1 MSEIYHIAVACD
13 NSFVNH
19 TIVTLHS
26 LKKFNSNRTFF
37 VHILDSGISGKF
49 RLKFKLFLFRFGFK
63 FQFYK
68 IDYSQIKNAPV
79 SHHVNLASYN
89 RLFLS
94 NILNEKI
101 ERVLYLDSDIIVLGQ
116 IDTLLDCD
124 IKDFFVGAAA
134 EIITN
139 SDRNR
144 LELNSF
150 DQYFNAG
157 VLVVNLKKWREENIF
172 SKFVDFISKNSYK
185 IKYWDQDVLNYC
197 LKNKWLRL
205 PQKYNLTHF
214 YFYPN
219 DYTPSY
225 FGLNQTQYEEIQK
238 DPVIIH
244 YTSHQKPWIE
254 GCKHPKK
261 ELYFQYQLTF
271 KQLLFDKIIISTKN

>member
-124 IKDFFVGAAA
+124 IKDFFVCAAA

-172 SKFVDFISKNSYK
+172 SKFVDFISKNSHK

-205 PQKYNLTHF
+205 HQKYNLTHF

-225 FGLNQTQYEEIQK
+225 FGLNETQYEETQK
-238 DPVIIH
+238 DPIIIH
-244 YTSHQKPWIE
+244 FTSHQKPWIE
-254 GCKHPKK
+254 GCKHPQKD
-261 ELYFQYQLTF
+261 LYYQYQLTF
-271 KQLLFDKIIISTKN
+271 KQLLFGKIIISTKN

>member
-150 DQYFNAG
+150 NQYFNAG

-172 SKFVDFISKNSYK
+172 SKFVDFISENSIK

>member
-172 SKFVDFISKNSYK
+172 SKFVDFISENSIK

-225 FGLNQTQYEEIQK
+225 FGLNQTQCEEIQK

-244 YTSHQKPWIE
+244 FTSHQKPWIE

-261 ELYFQYQLTF
+261 DLYFQYELTF
-271 KQLLFDKIIISTKN
+271 KKILFG